1 MFFGRACPRGP
12 DARHA
17 PRIAL
22 LLAAAAVAVFASE
35 ALTGL
40 FEYDRAAIATGQLWR
55 LLTSQWTHWNFD
67 HLFWDAL
74 AFAILGA
81 ICERISRRAFVACVC
96 LSAVAIPAA
105 VWSLE
110 PGLASYR
117 GLSGI
122 DSALFILLVALV
134 ARQCLADGRWGAA
147 VAVVL
152 CLAAFA
158 TKTAVEIFASVTV
171 FVDSHAAGFVVVP
184 LAHVV
189 GAAIGAAVAAMT
201 SGPSRLRRRT
211 QLGRTAIASGLL
223 LNPGR

>member
-1 MFFGRACPRGP
+1 MHFDRECPRGP

-22 LLAAAAVAVFASE
+22 LLAAAAVAVFASD
-35 ALTGL
+35 ALTRW
-40 FEYDRAAIATGQLWR
+40 FEYDRAAIATGQIWR

-74 AFAILGA
+74 AFAILGVL
-81 ICERISRRAFVACVC
+81 CERISRRAFVACVS
-96 LSAVAIPAA
+96 LSAIAIPAV

-134 ARQCLADGRWGAA
+134 ARQCLADGRWGTA
-147 VAVVL
+147 VAVAL

-184 LAHVV
+184 LAHIV
-189 GAAIGAAVAAMT
+189 GAAIGAAVAVMT
-201 SGPSRLRRRT
+201 NGPARSRRRT
-211 QLGRTAIASGLL
+211 QPERTAIAPELL